1 MVEQVTYIEEAKQP
15 CESRSTGAVEDAVAP
30 GLGHLPPSFCI
41 VLVLMV
47 WFALPASYEK
57 RTQKIKD
64 AFTDVNL
71 RPVAYELRRRSP
83 FSYVVLDRVDE
94 FSISFDPISIGHVRI
109 VSNVQN
115 RGGRTIVDRWGVG
128 VYNIETDGFIAA
140 QNVHDR
146 VTSFEILAKR
156 VSTRDACKLR
166 GVLERK
172 TDVFGIRP
180 AKKVSK

>member
-1 MVEQVTYIEEAKQP
+1 M
-15 CESRSTGAVEDAVAP
+15 
-30 GLGHLPPSFCI
+30 PPSFCI
-41 VLVLMV
+41 VLMLMV
-47 WFALPASYEK
+47 WLALPASYEK

-83 FSYVVLDRVDE
+83 FTYVVLDRVDE
-94 FSISFDPISIGHVRI
+94 FSISFDPISIGHVRV

-115 RGGRTIVDRWGVG
+115 RGGRTVVDCWSVG
-128 VYNIETDGFIAA
+128 VYDVETNGFISAR
-140 QNVHDR
+140 NVHSR
-146 VTSFEILAKR
+146 VASFEVLAKR

-172 TDVFGIRP
+172 TDVFGVRP